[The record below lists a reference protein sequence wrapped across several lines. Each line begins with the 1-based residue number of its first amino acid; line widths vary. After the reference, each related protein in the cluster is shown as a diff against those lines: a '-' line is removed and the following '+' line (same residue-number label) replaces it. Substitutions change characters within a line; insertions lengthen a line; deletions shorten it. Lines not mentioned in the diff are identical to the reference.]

1 MIKLIK
7 ILFTLIVMII
17 LSIGFILRIDHL
29 KHYVLLIPSFM
40 MYIFIPLVVVLN
52 LIIKYNK

>member
-7 ILFTLIVMII
+7 ILFTLIVII
-17 LSIGFILRIDHL
+17 IISMGFVLRIDHL
-29 KHYVLLIPSFM
+29 KHYTLLIPTFI
-40 MYIFIPLVVVLN
+40 MYIFIPLIVVLN

>member
-17 LSIGFILRIDHL
+17 ISMGFVLRIDHL
-29 KHYVLLIPSFM
+29 KHYVLLIPTFI